1 MTLIRAQTLPPG
13 YIAQPVGGGERNGI
27 KWELDRVYDPTGRL
41 DRGRTYWEI
50 RHVLADDPAPRSVAH
65 AEVAPVGVTFAEFT
79 RLTTPL
85 ERVERWIA
93 ARRRTSGAQ
102 PRRVRAPAESRELAL
117 E

>member
-1 MTLIRAQTLPPG
+1 MTLTRAQTLPPG
-13 YIAQPVGGGERNGI
+13 YVAQPVGGGERNGT

-41 DRGRTYWEI
+41 DRNRTYWEI
-50 RHVLADDPAPRSVAH
+50 RQVLADDLAPRSVAY

-79 RLTTPL
+79 RLTTPP

-93 ARRRTSGAQ
+93 ARRRTSDAQ
-102 PRRVRAPAESRELAL
+102 PRSLRGAIKRREVAL